1 MGNRFLEMKGG
12 REALRN
18 AYIKSGVLPD
28 PDKPTDLALAVKLV
42 GTCQDM
48 CPEFEREEREFQKEL
63 DPLEVYPGTDRVDP
77 RIAVKIYRRPA
88 AGREL
93 PLPEDVRP
101 PPVLKRTWTTSF
113 TTSFRRIPTTQD
125 SRLSR
130 ASFGIETERCGRTL
144 SCKAKAVPLLSNA
157 TSASQDTTSSV
168 CTGEEVPAQKDGGEQ
183 QELEQLR
190 KTMRSLIEF
199 YDDNRRKS
207 ATSAGAVVQP
217 SPNEAEFAHTISCST
232 FEIPRRCA
240 KPSSYLAT
248 SSALPLCKLR

>member
-1 MGNRFLEMKGG
+1 M
-12 REALRN
+12 
-18 AYIKSGVLPD
+18 LPD

-63 DPLEVYPGTDRVDP
+63 DPLELYPGTDRVDP

-101 PPVLKRTWTTSF
+101 PPVLKHTLDYLFHDLLPADPNDPRFTAIQGFLWNRTRAVRQDFIVQSEGG
-113 TTSFRRIPTTQD
+113 RI
-125 SRLSR
+125 
-130 ASFGIETERCGRTL
+130 AIECHERIARYHILCLHWR
-144 SCKAKAVPLLSNA
+144 
-157 TSASQDTTSSV
+157 
-168 CTGEEVPAQKDGGEQ
+168 GGPGAEGWSEQ

-199 YDDNRRKS
+199 YDDDRRKS
-207 ATSAGAVVQP
+207 SANGASSGASQ
-217 SPNEAEFAHTISCST
+217 SCPNEAEFRAYNLLLHLRDPETLREASFCL
-232 FEIPRRCA
+232 E
-240 KPSSYLAT
+240 T
-248 SSALPLCKLR
+248 SSVPLWFRLR